1 MRWVLTYDYY
11 CYRSKI
17 SFHNKATEATLKMND
32 YCEIDNN
39 TQIPHEYMSHP
50 FLLPH
55 LFPSSLNSNI
65 NFLIRMPVW
74 SELTVKDK
82 ALHIAIMGE
91 NEHVL
96 TGTKIIGTVLPVTK
110 NSNGLEASW
119 VSFAWFT
126 GFSPTTW
133 LFSCRIE
140 DFSNNTRF
148 CQYLL

>member
-65 NFLIRMPVW
+65 NFLIRMPV
-74 SELTVKDK
+74 
-82 ALHIAIMGE
+82 
-91 NEHVL
+91 
-96 TGTKIIGTVLPVTK
+96 
-110 NSNGLEASW
+110 
-119 VSFAWFT
+119 
-126 GFSPTTW
+126 
-133 LFSCRIE
+133 
-140 DFSNNTRF
+140 
-148 CQYLL
+148 